1 VVLTGSL
8 EESLKKTSIANA
20 GGESESVA
28 REGNLIP
35 KFRTGEVKSI
45 SKVFVCLEHKK
56 KCSL

>member
-8 EESLKKTSIANA
+8 EKSLKTTVIANT

-45 SKVFVCLEHKK
+45 SKAFVHLEH
-56 KCSL
+56 

>member
-8 EESLKKTSIANA
+8 EESLKKTSKANA

-35 KFRTGEVKSI
+35 KFRTGEVKII
-45 SKVFVCLEHKK
+45 SKVFIRLEH
-56 KCSL
+56 